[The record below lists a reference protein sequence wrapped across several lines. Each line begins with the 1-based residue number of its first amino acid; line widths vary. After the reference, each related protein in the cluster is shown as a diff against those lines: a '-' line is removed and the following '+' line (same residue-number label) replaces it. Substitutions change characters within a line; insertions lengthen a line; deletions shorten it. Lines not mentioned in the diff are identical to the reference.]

1 MRERGVIQ
9 AFYPRS
15 PLHRL
20 VIDYMSFENTIYALN
35 DYLDKIKDF
44 LRVIGDGDDK
54 MYEVNINL
62 RD

>member
-1 MRERGVIQ
+1 MD
-9 AFYPRS
+9 Y
-15 PLHRL
+15 
-20 VIDYMSFENTIYALN
+20 IDFENTIYALN
-35 DYLDKIKDF
+35 DHPNKIKDF

>member
-1 MRERGVIQ
+1 MRGDV
-9 AFYPRS
+9 S
-15 PLHRL
+15 PFN
-20 VIDYMSFENTIYALN
+20 MFN
-35 DYLDKIKDF
+35 DHPDKIKDF

>member
-1 MRERGVIQ
+1 
-9 AFYPRS
+9 
-15 PLHRL
+15 
-20 VIDYMSFENTIYALN
+20 MSFENTIYALN
-35 DYLDKIKDF
+35 DHPNKIKDF